1 VFNSAEKN
9 DRKVVVTGR
18 SMIST
23 VEIAHGLGILR
34 VPPKLI
40 IRAEAARKLPDNRVV
55 ILSTGSQGEESAA
68 LARIARGEHK
78 TVQIKKGD
86 TVVISASPIPGN
98 ERSVASV
105 MNNLTRLGA
114 KVIYNK
120 NLDIHSSGHAKQE
133 DLKLMISLIRP
144 KFFMPI
150 HGEHHMLVAH
160 AELARNL
167 GVPEQNIFIMDNGD
181 VVEIKEGMAKLS
193 DKKIKTGI
201 VFIDGLGI
209 GDVGEVV
216 LRDRKLMS
224 EDGMFVIIMQIDHK
238 TGKLVNPPEIISR
251 GFVYMK
257 ESEDLLREVKHEVRK
272 VVEVKN
278 NRPQEPNWAYIRSQ
292 IRDQIGEF
300 LYQRTERRPLII
312 PVVTEV

>member
-1 VFNSAEKN
+1 
-9 DRKVVVTGR
+9 
-18 SMIST
+18 MI
-23 VEIAHGLGILR
+23 
-34 VPPKLI
+34 
-40 IRAEAARKLPDNRVV
+40 
-55 ILSTGSQGEESAA
+55 
-68 LARIARGEHK
+68 
-78 TVQIKKGD
+78 
-86 TVVISASPIPGN
+86 
-98 ERSVASV
+98 
-105 MNNLTRLGA
+105 
-114 KVIYNK
+114 
-120 NLDIHSSGHAKQE
+120 
-133 DLKLMISLIRP
+133 
-144 KFFMPI
+144 
-150 HGEHHMLVAH
+150 
-160 AELARNL
+160 
-167 GVPEQNIFIMDNGD
+167 
-181 VVEIKEGMAKLS
+181 EIKEGMAKLS